1 MGRVRGR
8 FPRWVGEDGAYVD
21 RVEGV
26 DGGRVEEA
34 SGHDAG
40 HLDHHL
46 DTRGIRDKREHLDA
60 QSGLGIVEEGSE
72 RDDVE

>member
-1 MGRVRGR
+1 MRGR

-21 RVEGV
+21 WVEGV
-26 DGGRVEEA
+26 NGGRVEEA
-34 SGHDAG
+34 GGHDAG

-60 QSGLGIVEEGSE
+60 QPGLGIVEEGSE